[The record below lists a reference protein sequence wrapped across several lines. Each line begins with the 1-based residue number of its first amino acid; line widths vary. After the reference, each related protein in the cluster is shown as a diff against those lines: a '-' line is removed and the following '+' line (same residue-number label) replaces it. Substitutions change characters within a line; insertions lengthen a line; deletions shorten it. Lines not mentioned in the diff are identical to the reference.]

1 MEGEWN
7 DRHDTVCIGVQT
19 SCCVCGG
26 GEEGEVAVK
35 CDNLNAMQNIEA
47 AEAVM
52 NSGSGL
58 VAMRGIDWTV
68 WMELHV
74 V

>member
-1 MEGEWN
+1 M
-7 DRHDTVCIGVQT
+7 CIGVQT

-35 CDNLNAMQNIEA
+35 CDNLNAMLNIEA

-58 VAMRGIDWTV
+58 AAMCGID
-68 WMELHV
+68 
-74 V
+74 